1 MNKCAM
7 SMNGSTW
14 ARHENAASVGVLT
27 ARSNEACT
35 WDVLHLD
42 CIRLKEDCQV
52 NESNFAI
59 VLDVLARE
67 IDMLRYQLKTAG
79 EENAKLRAMIGEGRE
94 KHE

>member
-1 MNKCAM
+1 MHRCAGNRKC
-7 SMNGSTW
+7 STW
-14 ARHENAASVGVLT
+14 AWHENAASVGALT
-27 ARSNEACT
+27 AGVMKRST

-52 NESNFAI
+52 NESNLGI
-59 VLDVLARE
+59 ILDVLARE
-67 IDMLRYQLKTAG
+67 IDMLRFQLKSTE